1 MPAVT
6 ISALATRKIAVRISM
21 TCAGATMTINLVVR
35 GLEQAGWSAEIIRS
49 LVSHKCAGIE
59 ISDPNPKATDRNEV
73 LALALTKARSLI
85 QRVFASPR
93 YWILSGNSAVQ
104 PDSAVSRRRGFWGSL
119 GPTFHANLARPATE
133 WQVSVEGG
141 LKFFSAIEKGEIS
154 DELML
159 RLWHKEKTT
168 WLVACDHCDSQIF
181 RSALAG
187 GWSAERSSIPSEL
200 LDLASNSNMIFV
212 RGLISDEG
220 QEMGVFAFGE
230 RWWLPA

>member
-1 MPAVT
+1 MCRDRDIRPQ
-6 ISALATRKIAVRISM
+6 SQCHGQERGS
-21 TCAGATMTINLVVR
+21 GAR
-35 GLEQAGWSAEIIRS
+35 PDKGS
-49 LVSHKCAGIE
+49 LV
-59 ISDPNPKATDRNEV
+59 
-73 LALALTKARSLI
+73 
-85 QRVFASPR
+85 
-93 YWILSGNSAVQ
+93 
-104 PDSAVSRRRGFWGSL
+104 DSAGLCVSKILDSVRKFCGSTRLGCESAAWFWGSL